1 MIYYDKDTIAAV
13 ATAVSPSGIGII
25 RISGPDAIAAADRIF
40 RSPGGKIVLSEV
52 PSHTIHYGFI
62 TDPEDRDAVLDE
74 VLVSVMKAPR
84 SYTAEDT
91 VEINCHGGVLAV
103 RKVLNTVLKYGVRAA
118 EPGEF
123 TKRAFLNGRIDLSE
137 AEAVMDLIESKNEYA
152 LRNSVSQLRG
162 SLFNVIRTVR
172 EEMLLEAAHIE
183 AALDDPEHYD
193 YEEFIPQL
201 DTLRNS
207 WSEQISRLIDT
218 ADTGRL
224 IREGIRTAIVG
235 RPNAGKS
242 SLLNLLLGEERAIVT
257 DIAGTT
263 RDVLTETMNLE
274 GITLIVTDTAG
285 IRETADPVEKIG
297 VERAKKSLD
306 EADLV
311 ISVIDSSSPVTGED
325 REVIRL
331 AG

>member
-1 MIYYDKDTIAAV
+1 M
-13 ATAVSPSGIGII
+13 
-25 RISGPDAIAAADRIF
+25 R
-40 RSPGGKIVLSEV
+40 
-52 PSHTIHYGFI
+52 
-62 TDPEDRDAVLDE
+62 
-74 VLVSVMKAPR
+74 APR

-162 SLFNVIRTVR
+162 SLFNVIRTIR

-257 DIAGTT
+257 DIAGTST
-263 RDVLTETMNLE
+263 PLL
-274 GITLIVTDTAG
+274 LLQ
-285 IRETADPVEKIG
+285 
-297 VERAKKSLD
+297 KK
-306 EADLV
+306 
-311 ISVIDSSSPVTGED
+311 TGK
-325 REVIRL
+325 
-331 AG
+331 